1 MNIYKL
7 GLAVTMLSSLSVFAQ
22 DGPDQAIDDKA
33 KSIQLNTIT
42 TAVPF
47 MMIGPDSRSGGMGE
61 LGAGISPDANSIHWN
76 TSKLAF
82 ADKDSDISLSYS
94 PWLRRLVKD
103 IHLSYLSGYKKLGKR
118 HSVGGSL
125 RFFSLGNITFTD
137 ASNNVIRDFT
147 PSEFALTGS
156 YAFLLHKKLS
166 IGLNGNFV
174 YSNLTGGVN
183 VLGSDT
189 KPAMGGSADIS
200 LSYYDKEIKLGKKK
214 AILGI
219 GLTIS
224 NIGNKMRYTSSQ
236 DVSDFQP
243 TNLRLGFN
251 LDTKLDEH
259 NSIGFGIDVNK
270 LMVPTPFIAVTTDQG
285 DVVYV
290 GETKTDQGP
299 IAGMFTSFGDAPGR
313 VIVNEAGEAITD
325 EADISSDIRYKK
337 EGDIF
342 VKKGSQFGEEI
353 REINV
358 AFGMEYW
365 YNKLFAFRLGYFNEH
380 ASKGNRKYMTLGA
393 GVRYKVF
400 GLDFSY
406 LAAFQRNH
414 PLANTIRFTLKFTFD
429 KKSASKT
436 PDEE

>member
-1 MNIYKL
+1 MIKKL
-7 GLAVTMLSSLSVFAQ
+7 TYLLIGTLGFTASVNAQGLPNQEAKA
-22 DGPDQAIDDKA
+22 DQ
-33 KSIQLNTIT
+33 IQLNTIT

-82 ADKDSDISLSYS
+82 AEKNADISLSYS
-94 PWLRRLVKD
+94 PWLRTLVKD
-103 IHLSYLSGYKKLGKR
+103 IHLSYLSGYKKIGKK
-118 HSVGGSL
+118 HAVGGAV

-137 ASNNVIRDFT
+137 QNNQVIRDFT

-156 YAFLLHKKLS
+156 YAFLLSKKFS

-174 YSNLTGGVN
+174 YSNLTGGID

-189 KPAMGGSADIS
+189 KPAIGGSADIS
-200 LSYYDKEIKLGKKK
+200 FSYYDREIKLGKKK
-214 AILGI
+214 GTI
-219 GLTIS
+219 GVGLIIS

-251 LDTKLDEH
+251 MDMELDQYNTL
-259 NSIGFGIDVNK
+259 GFGLDLNK
-270 LMVPTPFIAVTTDQG
+270 LMVPTPAIQVTTDQG
-285 DVVYV
+285 
-290 GETKTDQGP
+290 ETIWLGNTKDQGP

-313 VIVNEAGEAITD
+313 VIENEAGEAITD
-325 EADISSDIRYKK
+325 ESQIPSDINYSK
-337 EGDIF
+337 EGDVFIR
-342 VKKGSQFGEEI
+342 KGSKFGEEL
-353 REINV
+353 REIN
-358 AFGMEYW
+358 FSIGMEYW
-365 YNKLFAFRLGYFNEH
+365 YNKLFAFRMGYFNEH
-380 ASKGNRKYMTLGA
+380 ASKGNRKYLTFGA

-429 KKSASKT
+429 KKAAT
-436 PDEE
+436 QPTEE